1 MEKPKFMERF
11 QLSVP
16 KIEDMGEFKMG
27 MYINTLIQ
35 PVESLDDAITEEIIK
50 MVKEKGIND
59 VILLNK
65 KAIVSALDKQM
76 PKLPLMRGF
85 REGREINTISFT
97 CPICHQHI
105 GRENYCKHCG
115 QALDWSD
122 TDDR

>member
-16 KIEDMGEFKMG
+16 KIADMGEFKMG

-76 PKLPLMRGF
+76 PKLPLMHSF

-115 QALDWSD
+115 QALDWGDSE
-122 TDDR
+122 

>member
-16 KIEDMGEFKMG
+16 KIEDMGDKIG
-27 MYINTLIQ
+27 MYINILIQ

-76 PKLPLMRGF
+76 PKPPLMHGF

-105 GRENYCKHCG
+105 GRENYCEHCG

-122 TDDR
+122 SE